1 MAEDE
6 WTSEQLDIFDELKAG
21 RANKLF
27 AYLLSGATLP
37 TELREHIGVL
47 ISERGYRL
55 CFEPESV
62 GPGRP
67 TSRKVNLAGDFE
79 WCFAKE
85 LLISEAGM
93 KAGDAEHLIAKV
105 FGTNFTYVTENI
117 RRAKHLIERLEEDG
131 YIVDRPTIGEFAR
144 KYPELFSDL

>member
-1 MAEDE
+1 M
-6 WTSEQLDIFDELKAG
+6 W
-21 RANKLF
+21 
-27 AYLLSGATLP
+27 
-37 TELREHIGVL
+37 
-47 ISERGYRL
+47 
-55 CFEPESV
+55 

-67 TSRKVNLAGDFE
+67 ASRKVNLAGDFE

-117 RRAKHLIERLEEDG
+117 RRAKHLIERLEGDG
-131 YIVDRPTIGEFAR
+131 YLVDRPTIDEFTK